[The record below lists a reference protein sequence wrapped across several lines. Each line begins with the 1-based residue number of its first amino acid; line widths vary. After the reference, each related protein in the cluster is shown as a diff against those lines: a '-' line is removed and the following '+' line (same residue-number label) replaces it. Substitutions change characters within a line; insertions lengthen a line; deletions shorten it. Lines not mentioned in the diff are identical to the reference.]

1 MISHTTGNF
10 RKMFA
15 DLPKLIQTQ
24 AKKAY
29 KKFQKNPNHPSLH
42 FRQIHTTKPIYSA
55 RITIDYR
62 AVGIQSQNEI
72 IWFWIGAHKE
82 YDKLLYRL

>member
-1 MISHTTGNF
+1 MISHITERF

-15 DLPKLIQTQ
+15 DLPESIQRQ

-29 KKFQKNPNHPSLH
+29 QQFQQDPSHPSLS
-42 FRQIHTTKPIYSA
+42 FKQVHTTKPIYSA

-62 AVGIQSQNEI
+62 AVGIQNQNEM

>member
-1 MISHTTGNF
+1 MISHTTERF

-15 DLPKLIQTQ
+15 DLPESIQRQ
-24 AKKAY
+24 ARKAY
-29 KKFQKNPNHPSLH
+29 KQFQKDPYHSSLY
-42 FRQIHTTKPIYSA
+42 FKSVHTTKPIYLA

-62 AVGIQSQNEI
+62 AVGIQNENEMV
-72 IWFWIGAHKE
+72 WFWIGAHKE

>member
-1 MISHTTGNF
+1 MISHTTERF

-15 DLPKLIQTQ
+15 DLPESIQRQ
-24 AKKAY
+24 ARKAY
-29 KKFQKNPNHPSLH
+29 KQFQKNPHHPSLY
-42 FRQIHTTKPIYSA
+42 FKPIRTNRPIYSV

-62 AVGIQSQNEI
+62 AVGIQNKNEM
-72 IWFWIGAHKE
+72 IWFWVGAHKE

>member
-1 MISHTTGNF
+1 MISHTTERF

-15 DLPKLIQTQ
+15 DLPESIQRQ
-24 AKKAY
+24 ARKAY
-29 KKFQKNPNHPSLH
+29 KQFQKDPYHSSLY
-42 FRQIHTTKPIYSA
+42 FKSVHTTKPIYSA

-62 AVGIQSQNEI
+62 AVGIQNEMVL
-72 IWFWIGAHKE
+72 FWIGAHKE